1 MKRRIIEKILIA
13 NRGEIA
19 LRIIATCRAMGI
31 STVAVCSEADL
42 AAPHVAAADAA
53 VRIGGPSPA
62 DSYLNIP
69 AIVEAARRTC
79 ADAVHPGYGFLSENA
94 EFAGRCRETGL
105 IFIGP
110 STEAIR
116 SMGLKSAA
124 RRIAVRAGV
133 PVVPGYDGDEQGI
146 DVLIANINKI
156 EPPVLIKASAGGGG
170 RGMRVLSS
178 SDDPLAA
185 VESARREAE
194 KAFGDGRL
202 LIEKYIENARH
213 VEIQIIG
220 DTHGNLIH
228 LGERDCSIQRR
239 HQKVVE
245 ESPSPAVDEDL
256 RRRMGEAAVGI
267 GRAIG
272 YSGAGTVEFLLDPD
286 GKFYF
291 IEVNTRLQ
299 VEHPVTEMITGLDL
313 VRMQIEIAE
322 GRPLD
327 LTQDRVVRSG
337 HSIEARLYAEDP
349 LRGFLPSSGTIVDW
363 MVDDE
368 FAVFARGEG
377 LRVDCGIAT
386 GSEIGIHYD
395 PLLAKLIVHAQDRPA
410 AIRRLASA
418 LRRTSVCGVAT
429 NREFLIRLLEHPAF
443 AGGEA
448 HTGFI
453 VEHQKDLLC
462 PREDPFERQAMIAV
476 ALFRQ
481 INGRRSHHLLRELPD
496 RYRNNPWRDS
506 VLKVRTREA
515 EMAVAW
521 RPEGPNIYR
530 AEISDLAS
538 IAEVVSCDDASIGL
552 FIDGLHLSCR
562 IIAIGDRYHVHSSS
576 GTCEIEVLPRHP
588 VHHVAAEEGAANS
601 PMPGQVLKVLVD
613 PGQKVVR
620 GDPLVVLEAM
630 KMEHTLRAAVD
641 GTVEKIMVAPG
652 DVVGPGQVLVRISAE

>member
-1 MKRRIIEKILIA
+1 MKRRVINKILIA

-31 STVAVCSEADL
+31 STVAVCSDAEL

-53 VRIGGPSPA
+53 VRIGGPAPA

-69 AIVEAARRTC
+69 AIVEAALRTGV
-79 ADAVHPGYGFLSENA
+79 DAIHPGYGFLSENA
-94 EFAGRCRETGL
+94 EFAERCREAGL

-124 RRIAVRAGV
+124 RRIAVAAGV

-146 DVLIANINKI
+146 DVLLANINMI

-170 RGMRVLSS
+170 RGMRVLGS
-178 SDDPLAA
+178 SDDPPAA

-202 LIEKYIENARH
+202 LIEKFIEYARH

-220 DTHGNLIH
+220 DLHGNLIH

-256 RRRMGEAAVGI
+256 RRRMGEAAIGI

-322 GRPLD
+322 GKPLD
-327 LTQDRVVRSG
+327 LSQEQVVRSG
-337 HSIEARLYAEDP
+337 HSIEARIYAEDP
-349 LRGFLPSSGTIVDW
+349 LRGFLPSSGTVVDW
-363 MVDDE
+363 MVDDD

-377 LRVDCGIAT
+377 LRIDCGIAT

-395 PLLAKLIVHAQDRPA
+395 PLLAKLVVHAADRPA

-418 LRRTSVCGVAT
+418 LRRTSICGVAT

-443 AGGEA
+443 AVGEA

-453 VEHQKDLLC
+453 AEHQKDLLC
-462 PREDPFERQAMIAV
+462 PREDPFERRAMIAV

-481 INGRRSHHLLRELPD
+481 IGRRRSHHMLRELPD
-496 RYRNNPWRDS
+496 RYRNNPWRDA
-506 VLKVRTREA
+506 VLNVRTGDA
-515 EMAVAW
+515 EYRLVW
-521 RPEGPNIYR
+521 RPEGPNVYR
-530 AEISDLAS
+530 VEISGATSL
-538 IAEVVSCDDASIGL
+538 AEVVSCDDASIGL

-562 IIAIGDRYHVHSSS
+562 IIAIGDSYHIHSSS
-576 GTCEIEVLPRHP
+576 GTCEIEVLPRYP
-588 VHHVAAEEGAANS
+588 VQHIATDEGSANS

-620 GDPLVVLEAM
+620 GDPLVILEAM
-630 KMEHTLRAAVD
+630 KMEHTLRASVD
-641 GTVEKIMVAPG
+641 GTVEKILVAQG
-652 DVVGPGQVLVRISAE
+652 DVVGPGQVLVRISAG

>member
-31 STVAVCSEADL
+31 STVAVCSDADL

-53 VRIGGPSPA
+53 VRIGGPAPA
-62 DSYLNIP
+62 DSYLNIQ
-69 AIVEAARRTC
+69 AIVEAARRTG

-94 EFAGRCRETGL
+94 EFAERCREAGL

-124 RRIAVRAGV
+124 RRIAVQAGV
-133 PVVPGYDGDEQGI
+133 LVVPGYDGDEQGI
-146 DVLIANINKI
+146 DVLLANINKI

-170 RGMRVLSS
+170 RGMRVLGS
-178 SDDPLAA
+178 SDDPLSA

-202 LIEKYIENARH
+202 LIEKFIENARH

-220 DTHGNLIH
+220 DNYGNLIH

-272 YSGAGTVEFLLDPD
+272 YSGAGTVEFLLGPD

-299 VEHPVTEMITGLDL
+299 VEHPVTEMLTGLDL

-322 GRPLD
+322 GSPLE

-337 HSIEARLYAEDP
+337 HSIEVRLYAEDP

-363 MVDDE
+363 MVDDQ
-368 FAVFARGEG
+368 FSVFARGEG
-377 LRVDCGIAT
+377 LRIDCGIAA

-429 NREFLIRLLEHPAF
+429 NREFLIRLLEHPSF

-453 VEHQKDLLC
+453 AEYQKDLLC
-462 PREDPFERQAMIAV
+462 PREDPFERRAMIAV

-496 RYRNNPWRDS
+496 RYRNNPWRDA
-506 VLKVRTREA
+506 VLKVRTGEA

-521 RPEGPNIYR
+521 RPEGSNVFR
-530 AEISDLAS
+530 VEISGVAS
-538 IAEVVSCDDASIGL
+538 RAEVVSCDDASIRL

-562 IIAIGDRYHVHSSS
+562 IIAIGDRHHVHSSS
-576 GTCEIEVLPRHP
+576 GTCEVEVLPRHP
-588 VHHVAAEEGAANS
+588 VHHVAAEEGSANS

-641 GTVEKIMVAPG
+641 GTVEKILVAQG
-652 DVVGPGQVLVRISAE
+652 DVVGPGQVLVTISAE